1 MSEMQG
7 GKRGAGGRKQGR
19 AFIGSV
25 TSPEVDGEP
34 CRVRSR
40 GAMSSGV
47 GSREIAVAVGR
58 EDR

>member
-1 MSEMQG
+1 MGREGCGREETGQG
-7 GKRGAGGRKQGR
+7 FQSP
-19 AFIGSV
+19 IGSV